1 MGDTLTEQEDTMS
14 TLNPQQDETLSPEK
28 LAKMAKNAEAKEQ
41 LRIAYEAKTTAR
53 KCLGCGNEFRSEGAH
68 HRMCNRC
75 RSRR

>member
-1 MGDTLTEQEDTMS
+1 MS

-53 KCLGCGNEFRSEGAH
+53 KCLGCESEFRSEGAH
-68 HRMCNRC
+68 HRLCNRC

>member
-1 MGDTLTEQEDTMS
+1 MS